1 MARGQGSVGAW
12 EGRRKGGR
20 VGRREGGERKSR
32 SMEQFVIPNQPQEMP
47 QLGEAMEGG
56 SEGGRE
62 WKKVKERKKGA
73 SENYIWTKRLHPCLP
88 IPTIYSFS
96 NREGLHVPH
105 PTIPPYASAG
115 WKLNLQDHKKFSG
128 TCTEIT
134 RAGSLRKKI
143 VLPGHHIIVACTS
156 PVIQIFLAFLAS
168 TRCCASS
175 AVSHTLMSQNLSRFL
190 KWVREV

>member
-47 QLGEAMEGG
+47 LLGEAMEGG

-62 WKKVKERKKGA
+62 RKKVKERKKGA

-128 TCTEIT
+128 ACTEIT
-134 RAGSLRKKI
+134 RGRIVKKKNSPSWAPYNRRLYLACDPDFPR
-143 VLPGHHIIVACTS
+143 LPRLDSMLCLVGRFAHPDVAE
-156 PVIQIFLAFLAS
+156 PFPLLEMGA
-168 TRCCASS
+168 
-175 AVSHTLMSQNLSRFL
+175 
-190 KWVREV
+190 